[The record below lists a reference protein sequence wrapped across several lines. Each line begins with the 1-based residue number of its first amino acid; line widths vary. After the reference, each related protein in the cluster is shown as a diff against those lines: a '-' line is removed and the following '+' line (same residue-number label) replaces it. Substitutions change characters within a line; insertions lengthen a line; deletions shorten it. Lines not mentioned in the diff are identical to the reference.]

1 MTARSLPCQQSGE
14 TVLSEWTSSKKGVRV
29 SERLF
34 LIFMTK
40 WAETEYCSSAHHV
53 ENSEPGYHNAMLKD
67 FIHIARLS
75 LTYP

>member
-1 MTARSLPCQQSGE
+1 MMAAMQTIQD
-14 TVLSEWTSSKKGVRV
+14 KKGVRI

-34 LIFMTK
+34 LIFVTK